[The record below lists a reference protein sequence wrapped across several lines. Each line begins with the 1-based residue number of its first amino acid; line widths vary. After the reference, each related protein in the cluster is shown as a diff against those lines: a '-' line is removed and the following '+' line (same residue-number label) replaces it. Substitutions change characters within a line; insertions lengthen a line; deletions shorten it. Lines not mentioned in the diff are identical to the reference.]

1 MIRLEPVILVEGKYD
16 KIKLSQLFDA
26 TILTT
31 EGFGIFK
38 QKDKLQLLRRLARSR
53 GLLIFTDP
61 DGAGFVIRN
70 YLKGAI
76 PAGRIYHAYIPDLYG
91 KEKRKA
97 KGSKE
102 GKLGVE
108 GVPDDVIL
116 KAVERSGALT
126 CVPEERPSI
135 TKTDLYDLGLSGGP
149 NSGDKRQRLLL
160 ALDLPEHLSPNAL
173 LDVLNC
179 VTDQETL
186 RSVCKELEGKTD
198 GTEAL

>member
-1 MIRLEPVILVEGKYD
+1 MIKVGPVILVEGKYD
-16 KIKLSQLFDA
+16 KIKLSQIFDA

-31 EGFGIFK
+31 DGFGIFK
-38 QKDKLQLLRRLARSR
+38 QKDKLELLRRLAETR

-70 YLKGAI
+70 YLKGAV
-76 PAGRIYHAYIPDLYG
+76 PKEKLFHAYIPDLYG

-108 GVPDDVIL
+108 GVPDDVIIR
-116 KAVERSGALT
+116 AVEASGALQGS
-126 CVPEERPSI
+126 VPAKSGI
-135 TKTDLYDLGLSGGP
+135 TKADLYELGLSGSAG
-149 NSGDKRQRLLL
+149 STQRRLRLLKEL
-160 ALDLPEHLSPNAL
+160 QLPQQLSSNAL

-179 VTDQETL
+179 IID
-186 RSVCKELEGKTD
+186 LESLTAMVESWEEEY
-198 GTEAL
+198 EA

>member
-1 MIRLEPVILVEGKYD
+1 MIKVGPVILVEGKYD
-16 KIKLSQLFDA
+16 KIKLSQIFDA

-31 EGFGIFK
+31 DGFGIFK
-38 QKDKLQLLRRLARSR
+38 QKDKLALLRRLAETR

-70 YLKGAI
+70 YLKGAV
-76 PAGRIYHAYIPDLYG
+76 PKEKLFHAYIPNLYG

-108 GVPDDVIL
+108 GVPDDVIIR
-116 KAVERSGALT
+116 AVEASGALQGS
-126 CVPEERPSI
+126 VPAKSGI
-135 TKTDLYDLGLSGGP
+135 TKAELYEMGLSGSAG
-149 NSGDKRQRLLL
+149 STQRRLRLLKEL
-160 ALDLPEHLSPNAL
+160 QLPQQLSSNAL

-179 VTDQETL
+179 IID
-186 RSVCKELEGKTD
+186 LESLTAMVESWEEEY
-198 GTEAL
+198 EA

>member
-1 MIRLEPVILVEGKYD
+1 MIKVGPVILVEGKYD
-16 KIKLSQLFDA
+16 KIKLSQIFDA

-31 EGFGIFK
+31 DGFGIFK
-38 QKDKLQLLRRLARSR
+38 QKDKLALLRRLAETR

-70 YLKGAI
+70 YLKGAV
-76 PAGRIYHAYIPDLYG
+76 PKEKLFHAYFPDLYG

-108 GVPDDVIL
+108 GVPDDVIIR
-116 KAVERSGALT
+116 AVEASGALQGS
-126 CVPEERPSI
+126 VPAKSGI
-135 TKTDLYDLGLSGGP
+135 TKADLYELGLSGSAG
-149 NSGDKRQRLLL
+149 STQRRLRLLKEL
-160 ALDLPEHLSPNAL
+160 QLPQQLSSNAF

-179 VTDQETL
+179 IID
-186 RSVCKELEGKTD
+186 LESLTAMVESWEEEY
-198 GTEAL
+198 EA

>member
-1 MIRLEPVILVEGKYD
+1 MIKVGPVILVEGKYD
-16 KIKLSQLFDA
+16 KIKLSQIFDA

-31 EGFGIFK
+31 DGFGIFK
-38 QKDKLQLLRRLARSR
+38 QKDKLALLRRLAETR

-70 YLKGAI
+70 YLKGAV
-76 PAGRIYHAYIPDLYG
+76 PKEKLFHAYIPDLYG

-108 GVPDDVIL
+108 GVPDDVIIR
-116 KAVERSGALT
+116 AVEASGALQGS
-126 CVPEERPSI
+126 VPAKSGI
-135 TKTDLYDLGLSGGP
+135 TKADLYELGLSGSAG
-149 NSGDKRQRLLL
+149 STQRRLRLLKEL
-160 ALDLPEHLSPNAL
+160 QLPQQLSSNAL

-179 VTDQETL
+179 ITA
-186 RSVCKELEGKTD
+186 LESLTAMVESWEEEY
-198 GTEAL
+198 EA

>member
-1 MIRLEPVILVEGKYD
+1 MIKVGPVILVEGKYD
-16 KIKLSQLFDA
+16 KIKLSQIFDA

-31 EGFGIFK
+31 DGFGIFK
-38 QKDKLQLLRRLARSR
+38 QKDKLALLRRLAETR

-70 YLKGAI
+70 YLKGAV
-76 PAGRIYHAYIPDLYG
+76 PKEKLFHAYIPDLYG

-108 GVPDDVIL
+108 GVPDDVIIR
-116 KAVERSGALT
+116 AVEASGALQGS
-126 CVPEERPSI
+126 VPAKSGI
-135 TKTDLYDLGLSGGP
+135 TKAELYEMGLSGSAG
-149 NSGDKRQRLLL
+149 STQRRLRLLKEL
-160 ALDLPEHLSPNAL
+160 QLPQQLSPNAL

-179 VTDQETL
+179 IID
-186 RSVCKELEGKTD
+186 LESLTAMVESWEEEY
-198 GTEAL
+198 EA

>member
-1 MIRLEPVILVEGKYD
+1 MMKVGPVILVEGKYD
-16 KIKLSQLFDA
+16 KIKLSQIFDA

-31 EGFGIFK
+31 DGFGIFK
-38 QKDKLQLLRRLARSR
+38 QKDKLALLRRLAETR

-70 YLKGAI
+70 YLKGAV
-76 PAGRIYHAYIPDLYG
+76 PKEKLFHAYIPDLYG

-108 GVPDDVIL
+108 GVPDDVIIR
-116 KAVERSGALT
+116 AVEASGALQGS
-126 CVPEERPSI
+126 VPAKNGI
-135 TKTDLYDLGLSGGP
+135 TKADLYELGLSGSAG
-149 NSGDKRQRLLL
+149 STQRRLRLLKEL
-160 ALDLPEHLSPNAL
+160 QLPQQLSSNAL

-179 VTDQETL
+179 IIDLKSLTAMVE
-186 RSVCKELEGKTD
+186 SWEEEY
-198 GTEAL
+198 EA

>member
-1 MIRLEPVILVEGKYD
+1 MIKVGPVILVEGKYD
-16 KIKLSQLFDA
+16 KIKLSQIFDA

-31 EGFGIFK
+31 DGFGIFK
-38 QKDKLQLLRRLARSR
+38 QKDKLELLRRLAETR

-70 YLKGAI
+70 YLKGAV
-76 PAGRIYHAYIPDLYG
+76 PKEKLFHAYIPDLYG

-108 GVPDDVIL
+108 GVPDDVIIR
-116 KAVERSGALT
+116 AVEASGALQKSA
-126 CVPEERPSI
+126 PAKNGI
-135 TKTDLYDLGLSGGP
+135 TKADLYEMGLSGSAG
-149 NSGDKRQRLLL
+149 STQRRLRLLKEL
-160 ALDLPEHLSPNAL
+160 QLPQQLSSNAL

-179 VTDQETL
+179 IID
-186 RSVCKELEGKTD
+186 LESLTAMVESWEEEY
-198 GTEAL
+198 EA

>member
-1 MIRLEPVILVEGKYD
+1 MIKVGPVILVEGKYD
-16 KIKLSQLFDA
+16 KIKLSQIFDA

-31 EGFGIFK
+31 DGFGIFK
-38 QKDKLQLLRRLARSR
+38 QKDKLALLRRLAETR

-70 YLKGAI
+70 YLKGAV
-76 PAGRIYHAYIPDLYG
+76 PKEKLFHAYIPDLYG

-108 GVPDDVIL
+108 GVPDDVIIR
-116 KAVERSGALT
+116 AVEASGALQGS
-126 CVPEERPSI
+126 VPAKSGI
-135 TKTDLYDLGLSGGP
+135 TKADLYELGLSGSAG
-149 NSGDKRQRLLL
+149 STQRRLRLLKEL
-160 ALDLPEHLSPNAL
+160 QLPQQLSSNAL

-179 VTDQETL
+179 ITD
-186 RSVCKELEGKTD
+186 LESLTAMVESWED
-198 GTEAL
+198 EYEA

>member
-1 MIRLEPVILVEGKYD
+1 MMKVGPVILVEGKYD
-16 KIKLSQLFDA
+16 KIKLSQIFDA

-31 EGFGIFK
+31 DGFGIFK
-38 QKDKLQLLRRLARSR
+38 QKDKLELLRRLAETR

-70 YLKGAI
+70 YLKGAV
-76 PAGRIYHAYIPDLYG
+76 PKEKLFHAYIPDLYG

-108 GVPDDVIL
+108 GVPDDVIIR
-116 KAVERSGALT
+116 AVEASGALQGS
-126 CVPEERPSI
+126 VPAKSGI
-135 TKTDLYDLGLSGGP
+135 TKADLYELGLSGSAG
-149 NSGDKRQRLLL
+149 STQRRLRLLKEL
-160 ALDLPEHLSPNAL
+160 QLPQQLSSNAL

-179 VTDQETL
+179 IID
-186 RSVCKELEGKTD
+186 LESLTAMVESWEEEY
-198 GTEAL
+198 EA

>member
-1 MIRLEPVILVEGKYD
+1 MIKVGPVILVEGKYD
-16 KIKLSQLFDA
+16 KIKLSQIFDA

-31 EGFGIFK
+31 DGFGIFK
-38 QKDKLQLLRRLARSR
+38 QKDKLALLRRLAETR

-70 YLKGAI
+70 YLKGAV
-76 PAGRIYHAYIPDLYG
+76 PKEKLFHAYIPDLYG

-108 GVPDDVIL
+108 GVPDDAIIR
-116 KAVERSGALT
+116 AVEASGALQGS
-126 CVPEERPSI
+126 VPAKSGI
-135 TKTDLYDLGLSGGP
+135 TKADLYELGLSGSAG
-149 NSGDKRQRLLL
+149 STQRRLRLLKEL
-160 ALDLPEHLSPNAL
+160 QLPQQLSSNAL

-179 VTDQETL
+179 IID
-186 RSVCKELEGKTD
+186 LESLTAMVESWEEEY
-198 GTEAL
+198 EA

>member
-1 MIRLEPVILVEGKYD
+1 MIKVGPVILVEGKYD
-16 KIKLSQLFDA
+16 KIKLSQIFDA

-31 EGFGIFK
+31 DGFGIFK
-38 QKDKLQLLRRLARSR
+38 QKDKLALLRRLAETR

-70 YLKGAI
+70 YLKGAVSKEKLF
-76 PAGRIYHAYIPDLYG
+76 HAYIPALYG

-108 GVPDDVIL
+108 GVPDDVIIR
-116 KAVERSGALT
+116 AVEASGALQGS
-126 CVPEERPSI
+126 VPAKSGI
-135 TKTDLYDLGLSGGP
+135 TKADLYELGLSGSAG
-149 NSGDKRQRLLL
+149 STQRRLRLLKEL
-160 ALDLPEHLSPNAL
+160 QLPQQLSSNAL

-179 VTDQETL
+179 IID
-186 RSVCKELEGKTD
+186 LESLTAMVESWEEEY
-198 GTEAL
+198 EA

>member
-1 MIRLEPVILVEGKYD
+1 MMKVGPVILVEGKYD
-16 KIKLSQLFDA
+16 KIKLSQIFDA

-31 EGFGIFK
+31 DGFGIFK
-38 QKDKLQLLRRLARSR
+38 QKDKLALLRRLAETR

-70 YLKGAI
+70 YLKGAVSKEKLF
-76 PAGRIYHAYIPDLYG
+76 HAYIPDLYG

-108 GVPDDVIL
+108 GVPDDVIIR
-116 KAVERSGALT
+116 AVEASGALQGS
-126 CVPEERPSI
+126 VPAKSGI
-135 TKTDLYDLGLSGGP
+135 TKADLYELGLSGSAG
-149 NSGDKRQRLLL
+149 STQRRLRLLKEL
-160 ALDLPEHLSPNAL
+160 QLPQQLSSNAL

-179 VTDQETL
+179 IID
-186 RSVCKELEGKTD
+186 LESLTAMVESWEEEY
-198 GTEAL
+198 EA

>member
-1 MIRLEPVILVEGKYD
+1 MMKLGPVILVEGKYD
-16 KIKLSQLFDA
+16 KIKLGQIFDA

-31 EGFGIFK
+31 DGFGIFK
-38 QKDKLQLLRRLARSR
+38 QKEKLDLLRRLAETR
-53 GLLIFTDP
+53 GLLVFTDS

-76 PAGRIYHAYIPDLYG
+76 PEGKIYHAYIPDLLG

-108 GVPDDVIL
+108 GVPDAVII
-116 KAVERSGALT
+116 KAVEQSGALAGT
-126 CVPEERPSI
+126 MPAAGGI
-135 TKTDLYDLGLSGGP
+135 TKADLFELGLSGGTG
-149 NSGDKRQRLLL
+149 SAQRRQALLKVL
-160 ALDLPEHLSPNAL
+160 QLPVNLSPNAM

-179 VTDQETL
+179 ITDLDTL
-186 RSVCKELEGKTD
+186 RTTVGELEV
-198 GTEAL
+198 

>member
-1 MIRLEPVILVEGKYD
+1 MIKVGPVILVEGKYD
-16 KIKLSQLFDA
+16 KIKLSQIFDA

-31 EGFGIFK
+31 DGFGIFK
-38 QKDKLQLLRRLARSR
+38 QKDKLALLRRLAETR

-70 YLKGAI
+70 YLKGAV
-76 PAGRIYHAYIPDLYG
+76 PKEKLFHAYIPDLYG

-108 GVPDDVIL
+108 GVPDDVIIR
-116 KAVERSGALT
+116 AVEASGALQKSA
-126 CVPEERPSI
+126 PAKNGI
-135 TKTDLYDLGLSGGP
+135 TKADLYELGLSGSAG
-149 NSGDKRQRLLL
+149 STQRRLRLLKEL
-160 ALDLPEHLSPNAL
+160 QLPQQLSSNAL

-179 VTDQETL
+179 IID
-186 RSVCKELEGKTD
+186 LESLTAMVESWEEEY
-198 GTEAL
+198 EA

>member
-1 MIRLEPVILVEGKYD
+1 MIKVGPVILVEGKYD
-16 KIKLSQLFDA
+16 KIKLSQIFDA

-31 EGFGIFK
+31 DGFGIFK
-38 QKDKLQLLRRLARSR
+38 QKDKLALLRRLAETR

-70 YLKGAI
+70 YLKGAVSKEKLF
-76 PAGRIYHAYIPDLYG
+76 HAYIPDLYG

-108 GVPDDVIL
+108 GVPDDVIIR
-116 KAVERSGALT
+116 AVEASGALQKSA
-126 CVPEERPSI
+126 PAKNGI
-135 TKTDLYDLGLSGGP
+135 TKADLYEMGLSGSAG
-149 NSGDKRQRLLL
+149 STQRRLRLLKEL
-160 ALDLPEHLSPNAL
+160 QLPQQLSSNAL

-179 VTDQETL
+179 IID
-186 RSVCKELEGKTD
+186 LESLTAMVESWEEEY
-198 GTEAL
+198 EA

>member
-1 MIRLEPVILVEGKYD
+1 MIKVGPVILVEGKYD
-16 KIKLSQLFDA
+16 KIKLSQIFDA

-31 EGFGIFK
+31 DGFGIFK
-38 QKDKLQLLRRLARSR
+38 QKDKLELLRRLAETR

-70 YLKGAI
+70 YLKGAV
-76 PAGRIYHAYIPDLYG
+76 PKEKLFHAYIPDLYG

-108 GVPDDVIL
+108 GVPDDVIIR
-116 KAVERSGALT
+116 AVEASGALQKSA
-126 CVPEERPSI
+126 PAKNGI
-135 TKTDLYDLGLSGGP
+135 TKADLYEMGLSGSAG
-149 NSGDKRQRLLL
+149 STQRRLRLLKEL
-160 ALDLPEHLSPNAL
+160 QLPQQLSPNAL

-179 VTDQETL
+179 ITD
-186 RSVCKELEGKTD
+186 LESLTAMVESWEEEY
-198 GTEAL
+198 EA

>member
-1 MIRLEPVILVEGKYD
+1 MMKLGPVILVEGKYD
-16 KIKLSQLFDA
+16 KIKLGQIFDA

-31 EGFGIFK
+31 DGFGIFK
-38 QKDKLQLLRRLARSR
+38 QKEKLDLLRRLAETR
-53 GLLIFTDP
+53 GLLVFTDS

-76 PAGRIYHAYIPDLYG
+76 PEGKIYHAYIPDLLG

-108 GVPDDVIL
+108 GVPDAVII
-116 KAVERSGALT
+116 KAVEQSGALAGT
-126 CVPEERPSI
+126 MPAAGGI
-135 TKTDLYDLGLSGGP
+135 TKADLFELGLSGGTG
-149 NSGDKRQRLLL
+149 SAQRRQALLK
-160 ALDLPEHLSPNAL
+160 ALQLPVNLSPNAM

-179 VTDQETL
+179 ITDLDTL
-186 RSVCKELEGKTD
+186 RTTVGELEV
-198 GTEAL
+198 

>member
-1 MIRLEPVILVEGKYD
+1 MIKVGPVILVEGKYD
-16 KIKLSQLFDA
+16 KIKLSQIFDA

-31 EGFGIFK
+31 DGFGIFK
-38 QKDKLQLLRRLARSR
+38 QKDKLELLRRLAETR

-70 YLKGAI
+70 YLKGAV
-76 PAGRIYHAYIPDLYG
+76 PKEKLFHAYIPDLYG

-108 GVPDDVIL
+108 GVPDDVIIR
-116 KAVERSGALT
+116 AVEASGALQKSA
-126 CVPEERPSI
+126 PAKNGI
-135 TKTDLYDLGLSGGP
+135 TKADLYEMGLSGSAG
-149 NSGDKRQRLLL
+149 STQRRLRLLKEL
-160 ALDLPEHLSPNAL
+160 QLPQQLSPNAL

-179 VTDQETL
+179 IID
-186 RSVCKELEGKTD
+186 LESLTAMVESWEEEY
-198 GTEAL
+198 EA

>member
-1 MIRLEPVILVEGKYD
+1 MIKVGPVILVEGKYD
-16 KIKLSQLFDA
+16 KIKLSQIFDA

-31 EGFGIFK
+31 DGFGIFK
-38 QKDKLQLLRRLARSR
+38 QKDKLALLRRLAETR

-70 YLKGAI
+70 YLKGAV
-76 PAGRIYHAYIPDLYG
+76 PKEKLFHAYIPDLYG

-108 GVPDDVIL
+108 GVPDDVIIR
-116 KAVERSGALT
+116 AVEASGALQKSA
-126 CVPEERPSI
+126 PAKNGI
-135 TKTDLYDLGLSGGP
+135 TKADLYEMGLSGSAG
-149 NSGDKRQRLLL
+149 STQRRLRLLKEL
-160 ALDLPEHLSPNAL
+160 QLPQQLSSNAL

-179 VTDQETL
+179 IID
-186 RSVCKELEGKTD
+186 LESLTAMVESWEEEY
-198 GTEAL
+198 EA

>member
-1 MIRLEPVILVEGKYD
+1 MIKVGPVILVEGKYD
-16 KIKLSQLFDA
+16 KIKLSQIFDA

-31 EGFGIFK
+31 DGFGIFK
-38 QKDKLQLLRRLARSR
+38 QKDKLELLRRLAETR

-70 YLKGAI
+70 YLKGAV
-76 PAGRIYHAYIPDLYG
+76 PKEKLFHAYIPDLYG

-108 GVPDDVIL
+108 GVPDDVIIR
-116 KAVERSGALT
+116 AVEASGALQKSA
-126 CVPEERPSI
+126 PAKNGI
-135 TKTDLYDLGLSGGP
+135 TKADLYEMGLSGSAG
-149 NSGDKRQRLLL
+149 STQRRLRLLKEL
-160 ALDLPEHLSPNAL
+160 QLPQQLSSNAL

-179 VTDQETL
+179 ITD
-186 RSVCKELEGKTD
+186 LESLTAMVESWEEEY
-198 GTEAL
+198 EA

>member
-1 MIRLEPVILVEGKYD
+1 MIKVGPVILVEGKYD
-16 KIKLSQLFDA
+16 KIKLSQIFDA

-31 EGFGIFK
+31 DGFGIFK
-38 QKDKLQLLRRLARSR
+38 QKDKLALLRRLAETR

-70 YLKGAI
+70 YLKGAV
-76 PAGRIYHAYIPDLYG
+76 PKEKLFHAYIPDLFG

-108 GVPDDVIL
+108 GVPDDVIIR
-116 KAVERSGALT
+116 AVEASGALQGS
-126 CVPEERPSI
+126 VPAQSGI
-135 TKTDLYDLGLSGGP
+135 TKADLYELGLSGSAG
-149 NSGDKRQRLLL
+149 STQRRLRLLKEL
-160 ALDLPEHLSPNAL
+160 QLPQQLSPNAL

-179 VTDQETL
+179 IID
-186 RSVCKELEGKTD
+186 LESLTAMVESWEEEY
-198 GTEAL
+198 EA

>member
-1 MIRLEPVILVEGKYD
+1 MIKVGPVILVEGKYD
-16 KIKLSQLFDA
+16 KIKLSQIFDA

-31 EGFGIFK
+31 DGFGIFK
-38 QKDKLQLLRRLARSR
+38 QKDKLELLRRLAETR

-70 YLKGAI
+70 YLKGAV
-76 PAGRIYHAYIPDLYG
+76 PKEKLFHAYIPDLYG

-108 GVPDDVIL
+108 GVPDDVIIR
-116 KAVERSGALT
+116 AVEASGALQGS
-126 CVPEERPSI
+126 VPAKSGI
-135 TKTDLYDLGLSGGP
+135 TKADLYEMGLSGSAG
-149 NSGDKRQRLLL
+149 STQRRLRLLKEL
-160 ALDLPEHLSPNAL
+160 QLPQQLSPNAL

-179 VTDQETL
+179 IID
-186 RSVCKELEGKTD
+186 LESLTAMVESWEEEY
-198 GTEAL
+198 EA

>member
-1 MIRLEPVILVEGKYD
+1 MIKVGPVILVEGKYD
-16 KIKLSQLFDA
+16 KIKLSQIFDA

-31 EGFGIFK
+31 DGFGIFK
-38 QKDKLQLLRRLARSR
+38 QKDKLALLRRLAETS

-70 YLKGAI
+70 YLKGAV
-76 PAGRIYHAYIPDLYG
+76 PKEKLFHAYIPDLYG

-108 GVPDDVIL
+108 GVPDDVIIR
-116 KAVERSGALT
+116 AVEASGALQGS
-126 CVPEERPSI
+126 VPAKSGI
-135 TKTDLYDLGLSGGP
+135 TKADLYELGLSGSAG
-149 NSGDKRQRLLL
+149 STQRRLRLLKEL
-160 ALDLPEHLSPNAL
+160 QLPQQLSSNAL

-179 VTDQETL
+179 IID
-186 RSVCKELEGKTD
+186 LESLTAMVESWEEEY
-198 GTEAL
+198 EA

>member
-1 MIRLEPVILVEGKYD
+1 MIKVGPVILVEGKYD
-16 KIKLSQLFDA
+16 KIKLSQIFDA

-31 EGFGIFK
+31 DGFGIFK
-38 QKDKLQLLRRLARSR
+38 QKDKLALLRRLAETR

-70 YLKGAI
+70 YLKGAV
-76 PAGRIYHAYIPDLYG
+76 PKEKLFHAYIPDLYG

-108 GVPDDVIL
+108 GVPDDVIIR
-116 KAVERSGALT
+116 AVEASGALQGS
-126 CVPEERPSI
+126 VPAKSGI
-135 TKTDLYDLGLSGGP
+135 TKADLYELGLSGSAG
-149 NSGDKRQRLLL
+149 STQRRLRLLKEL
-160 ALDLPEHLSPNAL
+160 QLPQQLSSNAF

-179 VTDQETL
+179 IID
-186 RSVCKELEGKTD
+186 LESLTAMVESWEEEY
-198 GTEAL
+198 EA